1 MSQNS
6 MRYSWSFEEVDNRL
20 KNIMVGIFQKI
31 DQAAKDYGAEG
42 DYVMGANIEGFLK
55 VADAMMY
62 QGVI

>member
-1 MSQNS
+1 
-6 MRYSWSFEEVDNRL
+6 
-20 KNIMVGIFQKI
+20 MVGIFQKI